1 MVKDKCQMENKKID
15 FSEWYNEIIDIA
27 KLSDKRYN
35 IKGMNVWLPYGL
47 KIMHSIDSLLRDYSD
62 DSGIEEVSF
71 PVLISREQLE
81 VEFEHVKGFENEIY
95 WVTKGGTT
103 PLDIDLALRPTSEA
117 AMYTMFPLWI
127 RSHTDLPFRVYQIVN
142 VYRYETKHT
151 RSFIRVREIHFYEAH
166 TAHIDF
172 ADAEKQMDEYLK
184 IMEKLSDDLCIYFSM
199 DIRPEWDKFP
209 GAMYSVAFDT
219 PMPGSRS
226 LQIGTI
232 HEYGENFAKNYGIK
246 YLDENGDMKYVSQT
260 TFGLSERLMA
270 AIIGIHGDDKG
281 LILPYKL
288 APVQVIIVPIPG
300 ENYDEIIEYS
310 NGIKSKLLAIGIRC
324 KLDDSDYTP
333 GYKFNDW
340 EMRGVPVRIEIGKRE
355 VNEKTITLSL
365 RTRKKK
371 IKVEYEELGNL
382 YQYLNEVNSDIK
394 AKALEFYRENK
405 IFIDDIEKIKED
417 KMVTAY
423 WCGSKMCSDK
433 IESLSEKTALG
444 TVRNDNSS
452 GACIVCGKP
461 GKLSAF
467 SRTY

>member
-1 MVKDKCQMENKKID
+1 MENKKSD

-47 KIMHSIDSLLRDYSD
+47 KIMHAIDSLLREYSD

-166 TAHIDF
+166 TAHVNF
-172 ADAEKQMDEYLK
+172 SDAEKQMDDYLR
-184 IMEKLSDDLCIYFSM
+184 IMERLSDDLCIYFSM
-199 DIRPEWDKFP
+199 DIRPDWDKFP

-219 PMPGSRS
+219 PMPGYRS

-246 YLDENGDMKYVSQT
+246 YLDDKGDMKYVSQT

-281 LILPYKL
+281 LVLPYKL
-288 APVQVIIVPIPG
+288 APVQVIIVPIPS
-300 ENYDEIIEYS
+300 ENYDEIVEYS
-310 NGIKSKLLAIGIRC
+310 NAIKSRLTKIGIRC
-324 KLDDSDYTP
+324 SLDNSDYTP
-333 GYKFNDW
+333 GYKFNEW
-340 EMRGVPVRIEIGKRE
+340 EMRGVPVRIEVGKRE
-355 VNEKTITLSL
+355 VAEKTFTMSL

-371 IKVEYEELGNL
+371 IKVELGEIDYMYN
-382 YQYLNEVNSDIK
+382 YLNEVNSDIK
-394 AKALEFYRENK
+394 IKAVEFYTANK
-405 IFIDDIEKIKED
+405 VFIDSIDRIKED

-423 WCGSKMCSDK
+423 WCGSKICSDK
-433 IESLSEKTALG
+433 IETLSEKTALG
-444 TVRNDNSS
+444 NVRNDNSS
-452 GACIVCGKP
+452 GPCIVCGNP

>member
-1 MVKDKCQMENKKID
+1 MENKKND
-15 FSEWYNEIIDIA
+15 FSEWYNEIIDTA

-47 KIMHSIDSLLRDYSD
+47 KIMHSIDSLLREYSEEH
-62 DSGIEEVSF
+62 GIEEVSF

-127 RSHTDLPFRVYQIVN
+127 RSHTDLPFRVYQIVS

-166 TAHIDF
+166 TAHINF
-172 ADAEKQMDEYLK
+172 EDAEKQMVDYLK
-184 IMEKLSDDLCIYFSM
+184 IMEKLSTDLCIKFSM
-199 DIRPEWDKFP
+199 NIRPDWDKFP

-219 PMPGSRS
+219 PMPGNRT

-246 YLDENGDMKYVSQT
+246 YLDENGEMQYVSQT
-260 TFGLSERLMA
+260 TFGLSERLIA

-281 LILPYKL
+281 LVLPYKL

-300 ENYDEIIEYS
+300 DNYDEILEYS
-310 NGIKSKLLAIGIRC
+310 ETIKSKLSGLGVRC
-324 KLDDSDYTP
+324 QIDNRDYTP

-340 EMRGVPVRIEIGKRE
+340 EMKGVPLRLEIGKRE
-355 VNEKTITLSL
+355 LQEQSVTISL
-365 RTRKKK
+365 RTEKKK
-371 IKVEYEELGNL
+371 TKAKFEEIDHI
-382 YQYLNEVNSDIK
+382 YDYLNQVNSDIQDK
-394 AKALEFYRENK
+394 ASKFYEDNTV
-405 IFIDDIEKIKED
+405 FIDTLDKIKED
-417 KMVTAY
+417 KMVMAY
-423 WCGSKMCSDK
+423 WCGSKACSDR
-433 IESLSEKTALG
+433 IEALSEKTALG
-444 TVRNDNSS
+444 NIKDNNST
-452 GACIVCGKP
+452 GPCIVCGKT

>member
-1 MVKDKCQMENKKID
+1 MENKKTD

-27 KLSDKRYN
+27 KLSDKRYL

-47 KIMHSIDSLLRDYSD
+47 KIMHSIDSLLRDYSEE
-62 DSGIEEVSF
+62 SGIEEVSF

-95 WVTKGGTT
+95 WVTKGGTN

-127 RSHTDLPFRVYQIVN
+127 RSHTDLPFRIYQIVS

-166 TAHIDF
+166 TAHKDF
-172 ADAEKQMDEYLK
+172 EDAERQMEEYIK
-184 IMEKLSDDLCIYFSM
+184 IMNRLADDLCINFSM
-199 DIRPEWDKFP
+199 DVRPDWDKFP

-246 YLDENGDMKYVSQT
+246 YLDDEGNMNFVSQT
-260 TFGLSERLMA
+260 TFGLSERLLA
-270 AIIGIHGDDKG
+270 AVIGIHGDDKG
-281 LILPYKL
+281 LVLPYKL

-300 ENYDEIIEYS
+300 DDYEKIISYSGTILQKLKSQSIKCQIDERE
-310 NGIKSKLLAIGIRC
+310 
-324 KLDDSDYTP
+324 YTP
-333 GYKFNDW
+333 GYKYNDW
-340 EMRGVPVRIEIGKRE
+340 EMKGVPLRIEIGKRE
-355 VNEKTITLSL
+355 VEDNTLTLSM
-365 RTRKKK
+365 RTRRKK
-371 IKVEYEELGNL
+371 IKISLDELNNIHS
-382 YQYLNEVNSDIK
+382 YLQAVNEDIK
-394 AKALEFYRENK
+394 KHSSEFYDSNRV
-405 IFIDDIEKIKED
+405 FIDNINEIKED
-417 KMVTAY
+417 RMVTAY
-423 WCGSKMCSDK
+423 WCGRKECSDR
-433 IESLSEKTALG
+433 IEALSEKTALG
-444 TVRNDNSS
+444 AVRGMDKS
-452 GACIVCGKP
+452 GPCIVCGRP
-461 GKLSAF
+461 GKISAF

>member
-1 MVKDKCQMENKKID
+1 MENKKID

>member
-1 MVKDKCQMENKKID
+1 MENKKTD

-27 KLSDKRYN
+27 KLSDKRYL

-47 KIMHSIDSLLRDYSD
+47 KIMHSIDSLLRDYSEE
-62 DSGIEEVSF
+62 SGIEEVSF

-95 WVTKGGTT
+95 WVTKGGTN

-127 RSHTDLPFRVYQIVN
+127 RSHTDLPFRIYQIVS

-166 TAHIDF
+166 TAHKDF
-172 ADAEKQMDEYLK
+172 EDAERQMEEYIK
-184 IMEKLSDDLCIYFSM
+184 IMNRLADDLCINFSM
-199 DIRPEWDKFP
+199 DVRPDWDKFP

-246 YLDENGDMKYVSQT
+246 YLDDEGNMNFVSQT
-260 TFGLSERLMA
+260 TFGLSERLLA
-270 AIIGIHGDDKG
+270 AVIGIHGDDKG
-281 LILPYKL
+281 LVLPYKL

-300 ENYDEIIEYS
+300 DDYEKIISYSGTILQKLKSQSIKCQIDERE
-310 NGIKSKLLAIGIRC
+310 
-324 KLDDSDYTP
+324 YTP
-333 GYKFNDW
+333 GYKYNDW
-340 EMRGVPVRIEIGKRE
+340 EMKGVPLRIEIGKRE
-355 VNEKTITLSL
+355 VEDNTLTLSM
-365 RTRKKK
+365 RTRRKK
-371 IKVEYEELGNL
+371 IKISLDELNNIHS
-382 YQYLNEVNSDIK
+382 YLQAVNEDIK
-394 AKALEFYRENK
+394 KHSSEFYDSNRV
-405 IFIDDIEKIKED
+405 FIDNINEIKED
-417 KMVTAY
+417 RMITAY
-423 WCGSKMCSDK
+423 WCGRKECSDR
-433 IESLSEKTALG
+433 IEALSEKTALG
-444 TVRNDNSS
+444 AVRGMDKS
-452 GACIVCGKP
+452 GPCIVCGRP
-461 GKLSAF
+461 GKISAF

>member
-1 MVKDKCQMENKKID
+1 MENKKTD

-27 KLSDKRYN
+27 KLSDKRYL

-47 KIMHSIDSLLRDYSD
+47 KIMHSIDSLLRDYSEE
-62 DSGIEEVSF
+62 SGIEEVSF

-95 WVTKGGTT
+95 WVTKGGTN

-127 RSHTDLPFRVYQIVN
+127 RSHTDLPFRIYQIVS

-166 TAHIDF
+166 TAHKDF
-172 ADAEKQMDEYLK
+172 EDAERQMEEYIK
-184 IMEKLSDDLCIYFSM
+184 IMNRLADDLCINFSM
-199 DIRPEWDKFP
+199 DVRPDWDKFP

-246 YLDENGDMKYVSQT
+246 YLDDEGNMNFVSQT
-260 TFGLSERLMA
+260 TFGLSERLLA
-270 AIIGIHGDDKG
+270 AVIGIHGDDKG
-281 LILPYKL
+281 LVLPYKL

-300 ENYDEIIEYS
+300 DDYEKIISYS
-310 NGIKSKLLAIGIRC
+310 GTILQKLKSQGIKCQIDERE
-324 KLDDSDYTP
+324 YTP
-333 GYKFNDW
+333 GYKYNDW
-340 EMRGVPVRIEIGKRE
+340 EMKGVPLRIEIGKRE
-355 VNEKTITLSL
+355 VEDNTLTLSM
-365 RTRKKK
+365 RTRRKK
-371 IKVEYEELGNL
+371 IKISLDELNNIHS
-382 YQYLNEVNSDIK
+382 YLQAVNEDIK
-394 AKALEFYRENK
+394 KHSSEFYDSNRV
-405 IFIDDIEKIKED
+405 FIDNINEIKED
-417 KMVTAY
+417 RMVTAY
-423 WCGSKMCSDK
+423 WCGRKECSDR
-433 IESLSEKTALG
+433 IEALSEKTALG
-444 TVRNDNSS
+444 AVRGMDKS
-452 GACIVCGKP
+452 GPCIVCGRP
-461 GKLSAF
+461 GKISAF

>member
-1 MVKDKCQMENKKID
+1 MENKKID

-47 KIMHSIDSLLRDYSD
+47 KIIHSIDSLLREYSD
-62 DSGIEEVSF
+62 DGGIEEVSF

-127 RSHTDLPFRVYQIVN
+127 RSHTDLPFRIYQIVN

-166 TAHIDF
+166 TAHVDF

-184 IMEKLSDDLCIYFSM
+184 IMERLSDDLCIYFSM
-199 DIRPEWDKFP
+199 DIRPDWDKFP

-219 PMPGSRS
+219 PMPGYRS

-270 AIIGIHGDDKG
+270 AVIGIHGDDKG
-281 LILPYKL
+281 LVLPYKL
-288 APVQVIIVPIPG
+288 APVQVIIVPIPSD
-300 ENYDEIIEYS
+300 NYDEILEYS
-310 NGIKSKLLAIGIRC
+310 NGIKSKLMEIGIRC
-324 KLDDSDYTP
+324 QIDNSDYTP
-333 GYKFNDW
+333 GYKFNEW

-355 VNEKTITLSL
+355 VNDKTLTISL

-371 IKVEYEELGNL
+371 IKIELEEISNM
-382 YQYLNEVNSDIK
+382 YQYLKEVNFDIK
-394 AKALEFYRENK
+394 SKASEFYMANK
-405 IFIDDIEKIKED
+405 IFIDSLEKIKED

-423 WCGSKMCSDK
+423 WCGSKACSDR
-433 IESLSEKTALG
+433 IESLSEKAALG
-444 TVRNDNSS
+444 AVRNDNTS
-452 GACIVCGKP
+452 GPCIVCGSP

>member
-1 MVKDKCQMENKKID
+1 MENKKTD

-27 KLSDKRYN
+27 KLSDKRYL

-47 KIMHSIDSLLRDYSD
+47 KIMHSIDSLLRDYSEE
-62 DSGIEEVSF
+62 SGIEEVSF

-95 WVTKGGTT
+95 WVTKGGTN

-127 RSHTDLPFRVYQIVN
+127 RSHTDLPFRIYQIVS

-166 TAHIDF
+166 TAHKDF
-172 ADAEKQMDEYLK
+172 EDAERQMEDYIK
-184 IMEKLSDDLCIYFSM
+184 IMDRLADDLCINFSM
-199 DIRPEWDKFP
+199 DIRPDWDKFP

-246 YLDENGDMKYVSQT
+246 YLDEEGNMNLVSQT
-260 TFGLSERLMA
+260 TFGLSERLLA
-270 AIIGIHGDDKG
+270 AVIGIHGDDKG
-281 LILPYKL
+281 LVLPYRL
-288 APVQVIIVPIPG
+288 APVQVVIVPIPG
-300 ENYDEIIEYS
+300 DDYENIINYS
-310 NGIKSKLLAIGIRC
+310 ETVMKQLKSMGIRC
-324 KLDDSDYTP
+324 QIDEREYTP
-333 GYKFNDW
+333 GYKYNDW
-340 EMRGVPVRIEIGKRE
+340 EMKGVPLRIEIGKRE
-355 VNEKTITLSL
+355 FEDNTLTLSM
-365 RTRKKK
+365 RTRRKK
-371 IKVEYEELGNL
+371 IKISLDELNNI
-382 YQYLNEVNSDIK
+382 YSYLQGVNEDIK
-394 AKALEFYRENK
+394 KHAFEFYNENRV
-405 IFIDDIEKIKED
+405 FIDSIDNIKED
-417 KMVTAY
+417 RMVTAY
-423 WCGSKMCSDK
+423 WCGRKECSDR
-433 IESLSEKTALG
+433 IEALSEKTALG
-444 TVRNDNSS
+444 TVRGMNKS
-452 GACIVCGKP
+452 GPCIVCGKP

>member
-1 MVKDKCQMENKKID
+1 MENKKTD

-27 KLSDKRYN
+27 GLSDKRYL

-47 KIMHSIDSLLRDYSD
+47 KIMQSIDSLLRDYSED
-62 DSGIEEVSF
+62 GGINEVSF

-95 WVTKGGTT
+95 WVTRGGTT

-127 RSHTDLPFRVYQIVN
+127 RSHTDLPFRIFQIVS

-166 TAHIDF
+166 TAHKDF
-172 ADAEKQMDEYLK
+172 EDAELQMENYLK
-184 IMEKLSDDLCIYFSM
+184 IIDKLSEDLCISFSM

-232 HEYGENFAKNYGIK
+232 HEYGENFARNYGIR
-246 YLDENGDMKYVSQT
+246 YLDDEGNMKFVSQT
-260 TFGLSERLMA
+260 TFGLSERLLA
-270 AIIGIHGDDKG
+270 AVIGIHGDDKG

-288 APVQVIIVPIPG
+288 APVQVIIVPIQG
-300 ENYDEIIEYS
+300 DEYDKILEYS
-310 NGIKSKLLAIGIRC
+310 TKIQDILKSIGIRC
-324 KLDDSDYTP
+324 RIDERDYTP
-333 GYKFNDW
+333 GYKYNDW
-340 EMRGVPVRIEIGKRE
+340 EMKGVPLRIEIGRRE
-355 VNEKTITLSL
+355 VEDNTVTISM

-371 IKVEYEELGNL
+371 IKISLDELNNI
-382 YQYLNEVNSDIK
+382 YSYLRDVNQDIK
-394 AKALEFYRENK
+394 KHASEFYNDNRV
-405 IFIDDIEKIKED
+405 FIDNMENINEE

-423 WCGSKMCSDK
+423 WCGNKECSDR
-433 IESLSEKTALG
+433 IEALSEKTALG
-444 TVRNDNSS
+444 IVRNDNEV
-452 GACIVCGKP
+452 GPCIVCGKP
-461 GKLSAF
+461 GKVSAF

>member
-1 MVKDKCQMENKKID
+1 MENNKTN

-47 KIMHSIDSLLRDYSD
+47 KIMHSIDSLLREYSS

-95 WVTKGGTT
+95 WVTRGGTT

-127 RSHTDLPFRVYQIVN
+127 RSHTDLPFRIFQIVN

-166 TAHIDF
+166 TAHRDF
-172 ADAEKQMDEYLK
+172 DDAERQMDDYLK
-184 IMEKLSDDLCIYFSM
+184 IMERLSNDLCINFSM
-199 DIRPEWDKFP
+199 DIRPDWDKFP

-219 PMPGSRS
+219 PMPGYRS

-246 YLDENGDMKYVSQT
+246 YLDENGDMNYVSQT

-270 AIIGIHGDDKG
+270 AVIGIHGDDRG
-281 LILPYKL
+281 LVLPYKL

-300 ENYDEIIEYS
+300 DNYDEILEYS
-310 NGIKSKLLAIGIRC
+310 DSIQSKLKEIGIRC
-324 KLDDSDYTP
+324 KVDRSDYTP

-340 EMRGVPVRIEIGKRE
+340 EMKGVPVRIEIGKRE
-355 VNEKTITLSL
+355 VAEKTVTISL

-371 IKVEYEELGNL
+371 IRAELEDIRDMYEYL
-382 YQYLNEVNSDIK
+382 QEVNSDIH
-394 AKALEFYRENK
+394 AKASEFYKANTL
-405 IFIDDIEKIKED
+405 FIDSMEKIKED
-417 KMVTAY
+417 KMIMAY
-423 WCGSKMCSDK
+423 WCGSRECSDK
-433 IESLSEKTALG
+433 IEKISEKVALG
-444 TVRNDNSS
+444 TIRNINSS
-452 GACIVCGKP
+452 GPCIVCGKP
-461 GKLSAF
+461 GKISSF